1 MQIVPLLLHAAVL
14 KCKKW
19 HLINDKSLTL
29 LPSIIW
35 NLERGEWLELLKL
48 SNLQVFGSRIG
59 KFIVNLQTLTKC
71 NEFMAHENNLSIG
84 VFIDGGYYAKI
95 NEGFAEKREVNLRGL
110 LEYIC
115 QRISKEGE
123 IERKYLYVTE
133 CHYYRGRYR
142 ANEAKSKNLLYDERK
157 FEDMLIENDVIFH
170 YKHLRTDPRGGV
182 IEKGV
187 DTWFALDTY
196 ELTLFRQFDYVVLIS
211 GDADHEMLARKLKA
225 LKTHVILLT
234 WDPANTASTSRFLK
248 EEVCSHFDMNRA
260 VSEDNNLLKYLTI

>member
-1 MQIVPLLLHAAVL
+1 
-14 KCKKW
+14 
-19 HLINDKSLTL
+19 
-29 LPSIIW
+29 
-35 NLERGEWLELLKL
+35 
-48 SNLQVFGSRIG
+48 
-59 KFIVNLQTLTKC
+59 
-71 NEFMAHENNLSIG
+71 MAYEENLSIG

-95 NEGFAEKREVNLRGL
+95 NEGFGGTRKVQLKGL
-110 LEYIC
+110 LDYIC
-115 QRISKEGE
+115 KMISVNHD
-123 IERKYLYVTE
+123 IDRERLYITE

-142 ANEAKSKNLLYDERK
+142 ANDAKARNLLFEERK

-170 YKHLRTDPRGGV
+170 YKHLRTNPEGGV

-196 ELTLFRQFDYVVLIS
+196 ELTLFRDFDFVILIS

-248 EEVCSHFDMNRA
+248 EEVCEHMDMNSLIA
-260 VSEDNNLLKYLTI
+260 EDSSLLQRLTY

>member
-1 MQIVPLLLHAAVL
+1 MA
-14 KCKKW
+14 
-19 HLINDKSLTL
+19 ND
-29 LPSIIW
+29 
-35 NLERGEWLELLKL
+35 
-48 SNLQVFGSRIG
+48 
-59 KFIVNLQTLTKC
+59 
-71 NEFMAHENNLSIG
+71 NNLSIG

-95 NEGFAEKREVNLRGL
+95 NEGFGGIKEVNLKAL

-115 QRISKEGE
+115 ERISKEKK
-123 IERKYLYVTE
+123 IDRNDLYVTE
-133 CHYYRGRYR
+133 SHYYRGRYK
-142 ANEAKSKNLLYDERK
+142 ANDAKAKNLLYSERK

-170 YKHLRTDPRGGV
+170 YKHLRTNPNGGV

-196 ELTLFRQFDYVVLIS
+196 ELTLFRQFDFVVLIS

-248 EEVCSHFDMNRA
+248 
-260 VSEDNNLLKYLTI
+260 